1 MRAPVAAVKPYSEQY
16 NQIILYEEDLR
27 HCQFEASVFVYITG
41 ARKKKPIK
49 ADKIP
54 EKLWCVMMGGGQN
67 SGETVVRHDGEA
79 DKIPENL
86 QYVVMGRQTAFQINC
101 PMS

>member
-27 HCQFEASVFVYITG
+27 HCQFEASVLVYITG

-49 ADKIP
+49 VSVNITD
-54 EKLWCVMMGGGQN
+54 QN
-67 SGETVVRHDGEA
+67 SGIQKQKKKKRTSA
-79 DKIPENL
+79 APTKKKIKKNQNSGSNENIAK
-86 QYVVMGRQTAFQINC
+86 VARQ
-101 PMS
+101 